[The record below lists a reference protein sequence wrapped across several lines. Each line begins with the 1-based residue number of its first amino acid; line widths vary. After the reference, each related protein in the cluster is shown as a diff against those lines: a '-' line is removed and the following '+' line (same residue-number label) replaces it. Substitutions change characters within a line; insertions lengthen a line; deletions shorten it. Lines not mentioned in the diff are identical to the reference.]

1 MGRLLLTKLLNQ
13 REREK
18 WKAQWICQST
28 RCTASKQSASTTNT
42 AKSAYKPSNLKSDK
56 SAVYCIRG
64 LGKQYTTMQRLPT
77 RLLLTK
83 LLDQRGCC
91 GKTKWGTTTGVH
103 TRIRIEESPMNLQIN
118 SMYCI
123 QALGKQ
129 YAALPRV
136 PTSLPC
142 SKIDKSAMYCI
153 QQLSSSTRT
162 VQKSA

>member
-1 MGRLLLTKLLNQ
+1 MHD
-13 REREK
+13 
-18 WKAQWICQST
+18 
-28 RCTASKQSASTTNT
+28 T
-42 AKSAYKPSNLKSDK
+42 AKRAYQPSNLKIDK
-56 SAVYCIRG
+56 SAVCCIRG

-129 YAALPRV
+129 YTALPRV
-136 PTSLPC
+136 PTSLPT

-153 QQLSSSTRT
+153 QQLSRSTQT
-162 VQKSA
+162 MQKSAYKLATLTIARTALVQWENYYSQIG